1 MNHSLISRLNPAS
14 IFLLATA
21 AAVSFPVPSL
31 GVSGFTGVFA
41 PTNFTLNNNDAADGS
56 ININNAASGT
66 VILTGGNDDSFN
78 LGTTTWITSIPLTQ
92 GGTVSF
98 AWSFA
103 GEQFPDSDR
112 GGYII
117 NGTPTYL
124 ATQEIGR
131 AHV

>member
-78 LGTTTWITSIPLTQ
+78 LGTTTWK
-92 GGTVSF
+92 
-98 AWSFA
+98 
-103 GEQFPDSDR
+103 
-112 GGYII
+112 
-117 NGTPTYL
+117 
-124 ATQEIGR
+124 IGR